1 MLEDLDARLV
11 ALVDGALPEA
21 EAQALRAEIAAD
33 PDLQARLDALDVNLS
48 SLSDQADALLADAP
62 PMSEGAA
69 PRGSLAGLAMAAS
82 VALALV
88 LGGAL
93 IGSRLGGGEDWRDFA
108 AAYHLLYQ
116 PETLAAPM
124 QGDGGVAQVSEALGQ
139 DLSALADV
147 EGLDFR
153 RAQILGWQ
161 DQTLIQF
168 AYLDANGRPVA
179 VCIMEN
185 TDDIVGV
192 STSTAHRH
200 GLATTTLMD
209 RYVRVLVIGPDAD
222 TDTQALGQ
230 SVAAQLGMFTR
241 S

>member
-1 MLEDLDARLV
+1 MTEDRDARLI
-11 ALVDGALPEA
+11 ALLDGALPEA
-21 EAQALRAEIAAD
+21 EAQALRAEIADD
-33 PDLQARLDALDVNLS
+33 PSLQARLKALDVDFSGLGVE
-48 SLSDQADALLADAP
+48 AAGVLASAP
-62 PMSEGAA
+62 KMPAIAA

-88 LGGAL
+88 LGGVL

-116 PETLAAPM
+116 PETLAAPL
-124 QGDGGVAQVSEALGQ
+124 QGDGGVAHVSEALGQ

-153 RAQILGWQ
+153 RAQILGWE
-161 DQTLIQF
+161 DQALIQF

-185 TDDIVGV
+185 TDDILGV
-192 STSTAHRH
+192 SISTAQRH
-200 GLATTTLMD
+200 GLATTTITD

-222 TDTQALGQ
+222 TDTEAL
-230 SVAAQLGMFTR
+230 SRAVATRLGIFSR